1 MDSES
6 TGRAKKKRDTGE
18 IALKQSLHGTRVLV
32 VDDSE
37 PARHAL
43 AALLEAHGAIVE
55 TSPSAHEGLT
65 ALPAFTPH
73 VLLSDLQMP
82 EMDGFEFI
90 RRVRLLRDDEG
101 GRVPAAAVT
110 ASNTVEMREAALKAG
125 YHGVIGK
132 RMEPEHLTRL
142 VRALR
147 EGRTASDE

>member
-1 MDSES
+1 MDPAAS
-6 TGRAKKKRDTGE
+6 GGAKKKRDTGE

-32 VDDSE
+32 VDDSA

-43 AALLEAHGAIVE
+43 AAVLEAHGAIVE
-55 TSPSAHEGLT
+55 TSPSGHAGLT

-90 RRVRLLRDDEG
+90 RRVRQMRDEEG

-132 RMEPEHLTRL
+132 RMEPEHLTRV

-147 EGRTASDE
+147 EGRTATEE